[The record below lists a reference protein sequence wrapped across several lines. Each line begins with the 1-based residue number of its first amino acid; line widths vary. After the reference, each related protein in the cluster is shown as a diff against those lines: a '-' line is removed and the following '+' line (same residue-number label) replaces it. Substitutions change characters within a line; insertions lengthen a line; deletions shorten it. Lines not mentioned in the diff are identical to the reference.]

1 MTTAIHHAS
10 CCTSRVCL
18 CLCLVVLVCTTH
30 FHNCICCGKRSTYS
44 HFRLWFINPSDSS
57 QCTHSF
63 ISAVTFFPS
72 KRTAA
77 IFVFFKKHLLWKPQ
91 PPAREAVTE
100 MNMVLTLMAARSRII
115 TFPRKCGCSSFN
127 FWFARLFSWTKWIM
141 DAERKIHNRGLVSF
155 QFLKLNY
162 VKCCRV
168 RQSESVNVCPENFK
182 VLVASLCWELIKIN
196 VCADF
201 PWDNNLSKVR
211 RFKNFL

>member
-18 CLCLVVLVCTTH
+18 CVCLGVLVCTTH

-77 IFVFFKKHLLWKPQ
+77 IFMFFLKTAFVEASAPCQGSSDGSTHAFDIDGSLFKNNYFSNKMRLQFNVWFVRLLLW
-91 PPAREAVTE
+91 
-100 MNMVLTLMAARSRII
+100 
-115 TFPRKCGCSSFN
+115 
-127 FWFARLFSWTKWIM
+127 TKSIM
-141 DAERKIHNRGLVSF
+141 DAERKTHNRDLVPF

-162 VKCCRV
+162 VKCCQV
-168 RQSESVNVCPENFK
+168 R
-182 VLVASLCWELIKIN
+182 
-196 VCADF
+196 
-201 PWDNNLSKVR
+201 
-211 RFKNFL
+211 

>member
-10 CCTSRVCL
+10 RCTGRVCL
-18 CLCLVVLVCTTH
+18 CVCLGVLVCTTH

-77 IFVFFKKHLLWKPQ
+77 IFVFFFYCFCESFSPL
-91 PPAREAVTE
+91 AREAVME
-100 MNMVLTLMAARSRII
+100 VRMILTLMAARSRII

-127 FWFARLFSWTKWIM
+127 FWFARLFLWAKWIM
-141 DAERKIHNRGLVSF
+141 AAERKIHNRSLVSF
-155 QFLKLNY
+155 QFLKLDY
-162 VKCCRV
+162 IQCRRVKGGTNP
-168 RQSESVNVCPENFK
+168 SVDWK
-182 VLVASLCWELIKIN
+182 Y
-196 VCADF
+196 
-201 PWDNNLSKVR
+201 
-211 RFKNFL
+211 